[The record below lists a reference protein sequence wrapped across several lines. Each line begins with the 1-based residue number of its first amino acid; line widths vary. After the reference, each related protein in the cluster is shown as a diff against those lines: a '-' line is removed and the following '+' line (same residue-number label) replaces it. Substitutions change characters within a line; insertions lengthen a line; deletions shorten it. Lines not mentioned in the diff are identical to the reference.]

1 MRGEALA
8 VEPLGRDDLIEVGLG
23 DAYLRILADP
33 DLNVK
38 IRDTVTLQINTRKT
52 QFFDP
57 KTELSLLW

>member
-1 MRGEALA
+1 MTLSKW
-8 VEPLGRDDLIEVGLG
+8 GLG

-38 IRDTVTLQINTRKT
+38 IRDMVTLQINTRKA